1 MNDLNLVPID
11 EYGLLGESYYWVN
24 RKRLSIKESDLCAAG
39 ISDDRVLVHKKI
51 IEPLLQADYALR
63 RDGYRLFVKEG
74 WRPDALYDL
83 AYKNFVRKHGKKKTD
98 RLFNLD
104 DRPHTTGCSVDV
116 VLCSKRRGGVVHLRG
131 AKDGQ
136 DACFVDFYRDKTDAI
151 SVLYH
156 HRQQLLIRAM
166 FDAGFRLGR
175 KREYWHFDYKP
186 DSPFNYDFS

>member
-74 WRPDALYDL
+74 WRSNALYDL
-83 AYKNFVRKHGKKKTD
+83 AYKDFVRKHGKKKAD

-104 DRPHTTGCSVDV
+104 DRPHATGCSVDV
-116 VLCSKRRGGVVHLRG
+116 VLWSIEEGGIVYMRD

-136 DACFVDFYRDKTDAI
+136 AACFVDFYHRQKSPKAAA
-151 SVLYH
+151 YH